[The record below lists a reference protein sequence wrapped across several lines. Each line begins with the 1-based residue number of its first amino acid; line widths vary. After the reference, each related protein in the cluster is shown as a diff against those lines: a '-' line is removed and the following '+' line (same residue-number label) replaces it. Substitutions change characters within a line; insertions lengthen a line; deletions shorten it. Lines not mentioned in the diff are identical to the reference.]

1 MLQYTLPLARKK
13 GQTRA
18 KVRFFDAFRC
28 PGIVCDV
35 AEKLVESTERL
46 CEKRGCR
53 QKFER
58 ASIVVYLDEDIHS
71 VVIHL
76 FGKEKNKRS

>member
-1 MLQYTLPLARKK
+1 MTRKE
-13 GQTRA
+13 GQTHA
-18 KVRFFDAFRC
+18 KVRFFDAFRS

-58 ASIVVYLDEDIHS
+58 VSIVVYLGEDIHS

-76 FGKEKNKRS
+76 FGKEKSKRNCLT